1 MWLGESSVVSPH
13 EVLAGSWR
21 PCPWAA
27 ILLFAYRPGFIV
39 HLWTAP
45 GPELFRVYGYLASPI
60 FLMIFNAAQNGRQ
73 PAVLSMLRSASTESM
88 ARSDGYNC
96 EAAVSSGSLPSV
108 PALCLSMQL
117 CPPAFTTV
125 QGGSEFHFVNI
136 RALHKCVSAQ
146 AVVSAAVS
154 RIGRD
159 TRVPVGGGCPLRTQI
174 DSELAP
180 RAPAR
185 SGSSLG
191 GPTGSGRL
199 PGSRTSG
206 DWAVHRRR
214 VPDSACY
221 AFRADRARTS
231 PWCVD
236 RVPDVAGCPRIPAV
250 ASTR

>member
-1 MWLGESSVVSPH
+1 MSPH

-27 ILLFAYRPGFIV
+27 ILLFACRPGFIV

-45 GPELFRVYGYLASPI
+45 GPELFRVYTYLASPI
-60 FLMIFNAAQNGRQ
+60 FLMIFNAAQDGRR
-73 PAVLSMLRSASTESM
+73 PADLSMLRSASLKSKT
-88 ARSDGYNC
+88 RSDGYCC

-108 PALCLSMQL
+108 PALCLSTQL
-117 CPPAFTTV
+117 CPPAFATV

-159 TRVPVGGGCPLRTQI
+159 TRVPVGWRPAPHPDRLRAGAR
-174 DSELAP
+174 E
-180 RAPAR
+180 PAR
-185 SGSSLG
+185 SGSAPWDG
-191 GPTGSGRL
+191 RGFGS
-199 PGSRTSG
+199 PSGSRG
-206 DWAVHRRR
+206 GERRLARRRR

-221 AFRADRARTS
+221 VVPRGSRKIGSPGLWIAFRSRRAVHRFRLRMDR
-231 PWCVD
+231 
-236 RVPDVAGCPRIPAV
+236 
-250 ASTR
+250 